1 MQPSCSA
8 AAALHDGCMRALLVV
23 LGLVIASTAAW
34 YLRRPS
40 ATAPPAQDVTAPT
53 TRSTTPPTAAT
64 GDPERLAAEEP
75 AAPDAAPAAV
85 DAQPTT
91 PSPQLE
97 APPIE
102 VEVRSLT
109 TQELVAAFRY
119 RFTAGETVWNGA
131 VESGRAGLRI
141 EPGVT
146 GDLLIEAPGMQ
157 PEVRRGL
164 TLPSP
169 PAPPMQ
175 LQLFLRPAAV
185 AEGITLLVRDVDRR
199 AVAQVRVDAFAL
211 IAGEPQG
218 AWHLGKPLW
227 SRAASA
233 DDGRYVLPKL
243 APGSYGV
250 QVVAVDREDRP
261 LPLAPYRRVYD
272 LTGSNGFLEDV
283 SLEPACALQL
293 DLYDASGAPF
303 DPSTRG
309 DVRITL
315 QRGGEPAVSRR
326 WTGPRAGGALDQFQ
340 VSEVDR
346 VPGPAPIWLATAAAP
361 GPYVLEVS
369 IDGQTVT
376 RQPLQLA
383 AIRQIERVLVP

>member
-1 MQPSCSA
+1 
-8 AAALHDGCMRALLVV
+8 MRALLVV
-23 LGLVIASTAAW
+23 FGLVIAGVAGWFLS
-34 YLRRPS
+34 RPND
-40 ATAPPAQDVTAPT
+40 TAPPAPIATAPMPRPT
-53 TRSTTPPTAAT
+53 TTPTAAT
-64 GDPERLAAEEP
+64 SDPAREAAEEP
-75 AAPDAAPAAV
+75 DALDAAPSTAE
-85 DAQPTT
+85 AQPTT
-91 PSPQLE
+91 PAPELVE
-97 APPIE
+97 PPIE

-109 TQELVAAFRY
+109 TQDYVAEFRY
-119 RFTAGETVWNGA
+119 RFTAGETGWVGA
-131 VESGRAGLRI
+131 VEGGRAGLRI
-141 EPGVT
+141 DPGVT

-157 PEVRRGL
+157 PELRTGL

-175 LQLFLRPAAV
+175 LQLFLRPATV
-185 AEGITLLVRDVDRR
+185 AEGITLLVRDVDRC
-199 AVAQVRVDAFAL
+199 AVVQVRVDAFAL
-211 IAGEPQG
+211 TAGAPPG

-250 QVVAVDREDRP
+250 QVVAVDSEDRP
-261 LPLAPYRRVYD
+261 LPLSPYRRVYD

-293 DLYDASGAPF
+293 DLYDANGAPF
-303 DPSTRG
+303 DPATRG
-309 DVRITL
+309 DVTITL

-326 WTGPRAGGALDQFQ
+326 WTGARTGGALDQFQ

-361 GPYVLEVS
+361 GAYVLEVRV
-369 IDGQTVT
+369 DGQAVT

-383 AIRQIERVLVP
+383 AIRQTERVLVP